1 MLAPAALERLTLLLN
16 HVLGSEPAAVER
28 LRPHTGSAIE
38 IQLDAWPAL
47 LPPPPHLRFRIT
59 PAGLLDWEGAPA
71 AAAAELEVRL
81 DGSNPALLLL
91 DTLSGANPSVQV
103 QGDAALAT
111 DVNWLFE
118 NLRWDIEADLERVL
132 GVAAAHELARMG
144 SWLARGVRAA
154 LQGAGSLA
162 ARVRPERAAS

>member
-28 LRPHTGSAIE
+28 LRPHAGRAIE
-38 IQLDAWPAL
+38 IQLEAWPAL
-47 LPPPPHLRFRIT
+47 LPRPPCLRFRIT
-59 PAGLLDWEGAPA
+59 PAGLLEWESAPT

-81 DGSNPALLLL
+81 DASNPALLLL
-91 DTLSGANPSVQV
+91 DALSGANPSLRV
-103 QGDAALAT
+103 QGDATLAT

-118 NLRWDIEADLERVL
+118 NLRWDIEADLERLL
-132 GVAAAHELARMG
+132 GAAAAHEVARTG
-144 SWLARGVRAA
+144 AWLARGLRAA